1 MKAAQRSDGEGCD
14 LAEGREK
21 PTIFLLSIFCLD
33 YFSFLSISIFR
44 SELVKIQ
51 WFQPGIG

>member
-21 PTIFLLSIFCLD
+21 PTTFLLSIFCLD